1 MKIGI
6 VQVFQNMF
14 EVMENLGL
22 QYHNNLYKGIPH
34 YQFIV
39 SQLQPISNISR
50 WPIGIVQ
57 VFQNMFE
64 VMENLGLQYLNNLY
78 KEYTTLSVYCVSATA
93 YFWDN

>member
-1 MKIGI
+1 
-6 VQVFQNMF
+6 MF
-14 EVMENLGL
+14 EVMENLAFSISII
-22 QYHNNLYKGIPH
+22 YTRSIPH

-39 SQLQPISNISR
+39 SQLQPISGTTETSR

-78 KEYTTLSVYCVSATA
+78 KEYTTLSVY
-93 YFWDN
+93 